1 MSGSLT
7 TVPSGTAD
15 GDVVGTT
22 ATGTSTAL
30 PFTGTSAATFSPST
44 ITWTVTTDLPV
55 AVSGHAAVF
64 TPIEDAGAAANYA
77 HITGGADDTGAPL
90 AQVLVGQINADG
102 TVSAWPTTTALPEAR
117 AFHASVAATP
127 FNSRVTGN
135 GELYVL
141 GGISTASGQPTATVS
156 RTSLNLDG
164 TVGNWTTT
172 TPLPQPLHSL
182 GAVVFRSA
190 IYVAGGSTTD
200 NVPVATVYRARIDSL
215 GELGSWEELPALPD
229 VRSYHGF
236 FTFGGFLYAFGGDSG
251 QVAPNDA
258 DATVATK
265 YDEVVFAKINLRT
278 GDLVDPVWTVNPSAM
293 GKARSKH
300 SALVGGGNAFIS
312 AGLYTGA
319 AGSSEN
325 IFAQINADGTIGSFG
340 GATGSNTLLSEG
352 GANLFNHAAIAYV
365 DASGVAH
372 VMMLGG
378 DDVDNPGT
386 KRAKVLFF

>member
-1 MSGSLT
+1 MT

-15 GDVVGTT
+15 GDVVVTT
-22 ATGTSTAL
+22 ATGTSNAL
-30 PFTGTSAATFSPST
+30 PFTVTSAATFSPST

-278 GDLVDPVWTVNPSAM
+278 GDLVDPVWTVNPSSM